1 MNLVAVGVNHTTA
14 DVELRER
21 LAFSTQQAEAALA
34 SLRDMPGV
42 REAALLSTCNR
53 TELYCLVD
61 EAVPDFA
68 AWLAQSRHLPV
79 DKLVSVLY
87 QHQGEQALEH
97 MMRVAGGL
105 DSMVLGEPQIPAI
118 SLPT

>member
-34 SLRDMPGV
+34 SLREMPGV

-53 TELYCLVD
+53 TEPVSYT
-61 EAVPDFA
+61 
-68 AWLAQSRHLPV
+68 HLT
-79 DKLVSVLY
+79 
-87 QHQGEQALEH
+87 
-97 MMRVAGGL
+97 
-105 DSMVLGEPQIPAI
+105 
-118 SLPT
+118 LPTICSV

>member
-21 LAFSTQQAEAALA
+21 LAFSTQQAQAALA

-53 TELYCLVD
+53 TELYCLTD
-61 EAVPDFA
+61 DSCPDLVG
-68 AWLAQSRHLPV
+68 WLAQRRNLSR
-79 DKLVSVLY
+79 DKLVSILY
-87 QHQGEQALEH
+87 RHQGE
-97 MMRVAGGL
+97 
-105 DSMVLGEPQIPAI
+105 
-118 SLPT
+118 

>member
-53 TELYCLVD
+53 TEIYCTADDRCPERITQWLHANHDIERADLDASLYSLMD
-61 EAVPDFA
+61 DNAVA
-68 AWLAQSRHLPV
+68 HT
-79 DKLVSVLY
+79 
-87 QHQGEQALEH
+87 
-97 MMRVAGGL
+97 MRVASGL
-105 DSMVLGEPQIPAI
+105 DSLVLGEPQILRFVI
-118 SLPT
+118 L